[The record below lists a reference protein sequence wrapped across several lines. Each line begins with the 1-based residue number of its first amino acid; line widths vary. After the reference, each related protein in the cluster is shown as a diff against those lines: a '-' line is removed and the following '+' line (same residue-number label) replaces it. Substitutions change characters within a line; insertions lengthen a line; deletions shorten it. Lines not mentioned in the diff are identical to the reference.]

1 MVFHCRSDRM
11 SFHVHLY
18 VVICHQHITKYT
30 QMFGFGPTYARGIA
44 MLNHSGSTRGG
55 MGRMCRRTLTK
66 IYVLIHFLQIGV
78 GERVPFS
85 QN

>member
-1 MVFHCRSDRM
+1 M

-44 MLNHSGSTRGG
+44 MLNHSAPLEVVWVECVRE
-55 MGRMCRRTLTK
+55 L
-66 IYVLIHFLQIGV
+66 
-78 GERVPFS
+78 
-85 QN
+85 